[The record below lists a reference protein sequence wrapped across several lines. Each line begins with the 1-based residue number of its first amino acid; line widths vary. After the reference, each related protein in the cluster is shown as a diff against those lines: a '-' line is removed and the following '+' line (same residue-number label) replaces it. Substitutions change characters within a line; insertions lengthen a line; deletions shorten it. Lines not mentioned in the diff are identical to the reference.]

1 MKNTSVNIVGKL
13 PQELVEL
20 YDDISCHTKELGI
33 DFLVVGATARDMVL
47 VYGYG
52 ATIER
57 GTTDVDFGM
66 NVASWDEFNALRARL
81 LEAGYKA
88 DAHKSHRLSREDE
101 EGLRREIDIVP
112 FGEIADNDHNISWP
126 PEQDV
131 VMNVLGFSEAFEH
144 ALDVQI
150 SEDPSIVI
158 PVASPAGLCL
168 LKLVSWLDREVGL
181 RAKDAADFEYLIWSY
196 TKIPEIRDAVYEE
209 GPMEAQDWVE
219 TNASAMKLG
228 QDVREI
234 SSSAT
239 QDFLKETLFDQPSR
253 KEEFARDM
261 QRQNKRDFTQCVELV
276 EIFSEAFLKGEESCQ
291 RMKEHIRES

>member
-1 MKNTSVNIVGKL
+1 MKNTSVNIAGKL

-20 YDDISCHTKELGI
+20 YDDIRGHTKALRI

-66 NVASWDEFNALRARL
+66 NVASWDEFSALRARL

-101 EGLRREIDIVP
+101 KGLRREIDIVP

-150 SEDPSIVI
+150 SKDPSIVI

-181 RAKDAADFEYLIWSY
+181 RAKDAADFEYLIRSY
-196 TKIPEIRDAVYEE
+196 TKIPEIRDAVYDEE
-209 GPMEAQDWVE
+209 GQMEAQDWVE
-219 TNASAMKLG
+219 TKASAMKLG
-228 QDVREI
+228 QDAREI

-239 QDFLKETLFDQPSR
+239 RDFLKETLFDQPSR
-253 KEEFARDM
+253 KEEFSRDM
-261 QRQNKRDFTQCVELV
+261 QRQNKKDFTQCVELV
-276 EIFSEAFLKGEESCQ
+276 ETFSEAFLKGEESA
-291 RMKEHIRES
+291 MSVSLYL

>member
-47 VYGYG
+47 VHGYG

-57 GTTDVDFGM
+57 GTSDVDFGM

-81 LEAGYKA
+81 LEAGYKP
-88 DAHKSHRLSREDE
+88 DAHKIHRLSREDE
-101 EGLRREIDIVP
+101 KGISWEIDIVP

-126 PEQDV
+126 PEQGV

-181 RAKDAADFEYLIWSY
+181 RAKDAADFEYLIRSY
-196 TKIPEIRDAVYEE
+196 TKIPEIRDAVYDEE
-209 GPMEAQDWVE
+209 GQMEAQDWVE
-219 TNASAMKLG
+219 TKASAMKLG
-228 QDVREI
+228 QDVRKI

-239 QDFLKETLFDQPSR
+239 RDFLKESLLNQPAQ
-253 KEEFARDM
+253 KEQFARDI
-261 QRQNKRDFTQCVELV
+261 QRQHKQDFTQCVELV
-276 EIFSEAFLKGEESCQ
+276 ETFSKAFLKGEESA
-291 RMKEHIRES
+291 MSVSLYL